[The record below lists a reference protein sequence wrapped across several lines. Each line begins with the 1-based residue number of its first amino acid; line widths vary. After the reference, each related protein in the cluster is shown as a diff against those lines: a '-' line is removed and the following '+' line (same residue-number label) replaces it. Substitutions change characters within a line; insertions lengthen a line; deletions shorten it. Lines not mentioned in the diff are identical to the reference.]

1 MKIITG
7 AVSLLLIAAT
17 AGAQPACPK
26 DPIDAATREFP
37 SAGVVECNGTRV
49 DGHDVY
55 DVQIAERTRPRRDV
69 IVSLDGRVLEIDEQV
84 DPERLPAAVKKAFGA
99 TYPGVEMQQA
109 QQRLTNA
116 NVTYRIIFRSG
127 SQTRSAT
134 FTARGELLPE
144 R

>member
-7 AVSLLLIAAT
+7 AVVLVLTAAT

-37 SAGVVECNGTRV
+37 SAGVIACNGTRV

-84 DPERLPAAVKKAFGA
+84 DPDRLPAAVKKAFA
-99 TYPGVEMQQA
+99 ARYPGVEIQQA
-109 QQRLTNA
+109 QQRMTNA
-116 NVTYRIIFRSG
+116 TVTYRIIFRSG
-127 SQTRSAT
+127 AQTQSVT
-134 FTARGELLPE
+134 FTGRGELAGE

>member
-1 MKIITG
+1 MKITTG
-7 AVSLLLIAAT
+7 AAVLLLIAGT

-37 SAGVVECNGTRV
+37 SAGVVACNGTRV

-69 IVSLDGRVLEIDEQV
+69 IVSLDGRVLEIDEALA
-84 DPERLPAAVKKAFGA
+84 PERLPAAVRKAFDA
-99 TYPGVEMQQA
+99 AYPGTQVEQA
-109 QQRLTNA
+109 QQRTTNA

-127 SQTRSAT
+127 SRTRAVT
-134 FTARGELLPE
+134 FTGRGELLPE